1 MRAIHYLFCFLLVQG
16 GITISTEYT
25 YPVASFD
32 NGTIILYIYQTSQQS
47 IELFE
52 WNTLNDNVQPILWSI
67 FNPGGLAVLPNNKG
81 FSFIDNGRLRIKQF
95 YKRSPKTID
104 FDESIFNIQGIEW
117 IDEHTCYCSAQYG
130 DHFSL
135 FELHDDGTL
144 NCLIQEKNKD
154 CMYPQKID
162 NHLFY
167 IVRSNI
173 APHYSIVQTK
183 YGQNTNCSQVIINFE
198 NMPIM
203 FLNMISAEE
212 GFVVGYK
219 KNLEQEDA
227 TASFFYYHLIK
238 KGDDWCHYQIFSF
251 EIPRYLLL
259 DGRQRLFESILPLL
273 PRIIDN
279 SIYYVDCS
287 DHPHNYL
294 EPYCYDLLSGKSKKL
309 IVHKNQNQDH
319 LFVPMKCGNK
329 LYCGGS
335 KQGQKPLICFL
346 T

>member
-1 MRAIHYLFCFLLVQG
+1 MRLIHYLFCFLLAHI
-16 GITISTEYT
+16 GITVSTEYT

-32 NGTIILYIYQTSQQS
+32 NGTIILYIHQTSQQS
-47 IELFE
+47 IELCE
-52 WNTLNDNVQPILWSI
+52 WNTLTDTIQTILWSL
-67 FNPGGLAVLPNNKG
+67 FNPGGLTVLPNNQG

-95 YKRSPKTID
+95 CKRSPKTID
-104 FDESIFNIQGIEW
+104 FDEPIFNIQGIQW

-130 DHFSL
+130 NHFSL

-144 NCLIQEKNKD
+144 NFLIQEQGKD

-167 IVRSNI
+167 IARSTI
-173 APHYSIVQTK
+173 DSHYFIVQTK
-183 YGQNTNCSQVIINFE
+183 YDQSTNCSQVIVDFGNL
-198 NMPIM
+198 PIM

-212 GFVVGYK
+212 GFVLGYK
-219 KNLEQEDA
+219 KNLEYTDT

-238 KGDDWCHYQIFSF
+238 KGDDWYNYRIFSF
-251 EIPRYLLL
+251 EIPRSLLL
-259 DGRQRLFESILPLL
+259 DGNQRLFESILPLL
-273 PRIIDN
+273 PRIIDH

-287 DHPHNYL
+287 DQPHNYL

-309 IVHKNQNQDH
+309 IVHANQNQGH

-329 LYCGGS
+329 LYFGGN